1 MRIVQITNSVCAAAE
16 ENQLSGLYRVVTQ
29 LSQFFVCKCS
39 DVCFNAYLY
48 SDHLKRAE
56 YFSDGVLLDA
66 SDFSKFSAFLKENG
80 IDIILI
86 NLSFY
91 PKYIQDIS
99 KLCEIGHEHGVKVI
113 QCFHSLPG
121 SESVSHGSWEEVMY
135 HLSNKRGMM
144 NKMKKYL
151 ISALQPYSKRIV
163 LPILKQRYL
172 KPYLYTDKIVLFT
185 EPYIDRYL
193 QIIHK
198 KDRNKFAIIPNPL
211 PFSEFLP
218 KNEIAKKRKE
228 AIIVGRIREPD
239 KRLSYALKI
248 WKLVES
254 NPQLNDWVLTIVGD
268 GYDENFYHWLAKKY
282 NLSRISF
289 EGRRDPRPYYK
300 RASILMS
307 TSAHEGWPM
316 VFMEAMPMGCCC
328 LAFDSY
334 DSVHD
339 IFRDGHDG
347 CIVPENDIQGYY
359 ERMMSLMLSEEARIQ
374 MGMNAIDSSERFSM
388 EIIGKR
394 WKELFEE
401 VVKGDT
407 KK

>member
-16 ENQLSGLYRVVTQ
+16 VNQLSGLYRVVTQ
-29 LSQFFVCKCS
+29 LSRFFVYQCG
-39 DVCFNAYLY
+39 DVCFNGYLY
-48 SDHLKRAE
+48 DDHLKRAD
-56 YFSDGVLLDA
+56 YFSDGILLDA
-66 SDFSKFSAFLKENG
+66 PDFPKFSAFLKENS

-99 KLCEIGHEHGVKVI
+99 KLCEIGHKHGVKVI
-113 QCFHSLPG
+113 QCFHSMPG
-121 SESVSHGSWEEVMY
+121 SESVSHGSWEEVLY
-135 HLSNKRGMM
+135 HLSVKE
-144 NKMKKYL
+144 KVWDKTKKYL
-151 ISALQPYSKRIV
+151 ISALQPYSRKIV
-163 LPILKQRYL
+163 SSIIKQRYL
-172 KPYLYTDKIVLFT
+172 KPYQCTDKIVLFS

-198 KDRNKFAIIPNPL
+198 KERDKFAIIPNPL
-211 PFSEFLP
+211 PFPEILP
-218 KNEIAKKRKE
+218 KDEIAKKRKE
-228 AIIVGRIREPD
+228 VIVVGRTREPD

-254 NPQLNDWVLTIVGD
+254 NPQLNDWTLSIIGN

-289 EGRRDPRPYYK
+289 VGHQDPRPYYR

-307 TSAHEGWPM
+307 TSSYEGWPM
-316 VFMEAMPMGCCC
+316 IFMEAMPMGCCC

-347 CIVPENDIQGYY
+347 CIVAENDFQGYY
-359 ERMMSLMLSEEARIQ
+359 ERMASLMSDEEKRIQ
-374 MGMNAIDSSERFSM
+374 MGMNAIDSSARFSM
-388 EIIGKR
+388 EIIGNR
-394 WKELFEE
+394 WKELFEKVVQEE
-401 VVKGDT
+401 VKE
-407 KK
+407 